1 MGETR
6 KFSQIFINFSGP
18 DKYLQK
24 AAALYENDKKMSPD
38 VDQSCVFPSE
48 DGYGE
53 HNGCRRIVDW
63 EETGINDT
71 YRVIFYNSRLKLILA
86 FSLSVQLKLMMQDW
100 RRFINGDGVVK
111 VVHSVMTPHGELT
124 RLSPSQHT
132 TSSKLTRTSTSL
144 LAFSY

>member
-1 MGETR
+1 MI
-6 KFSQIFINFSGP
+6 QILNNNFSGP
-18 DKYLQK
+18 EKYINK
-24 AAALYENDKKMSPD
+24 VDSVYDSNKMSPD

-86 FSLSVQLKLMMQDW
+86 FSLSAPLKLMMQDW
-100 RRFINGDGVVK
+100 RRFIDGVGVVK
-111 VVHSVMTPHGELT
+111 VVHWKEVTPHGELT

-132 TSSKLTRTSTSL
+132 TSWDLTRISIT
-144 LAFSY
+144 

>member
-1 MGETR
+1 
-6 KFSQIFINFSGP
+6 
-18 DKYLQK
+18 
-24 AAALYENDKKMSPD
+24 MSPD

-53 HNGCRRIVDW
+53 HNGCRRIEDW

-100 RRFINGDGVVK
+100 RRFIDGVGVVK
-111 VVHSVMTPHGELT
+111 VVH
-124 RLSPSQHT
+124 
-132 TSSKLTRTSTSL
+132 
-144 LAFSY
+144 